1 MNNAETEDTELPPIN
16 LVDCG
21 LEELVAALLA
31 RQPIAT
37 SAKGDHF
44 ILDNDN
50 SRKIF
55 AYYAQHRNL
64 WP

>member
-31 RQPIAT
+31 RPPIAT
-37 SAKGDHF
+37 SAK
-44 ILDNDN
+44 
-50 SRKIF
+50 
-55 AYYAQHRNL
+55 YRNGVRPAL
-64 WP
+64 MH